1 MALNPEKIRQDFPI
15 LKRKIN
21 GKALVYLDNAAT
33 TQKPAVVMDA
43 ERDFYENH
51 NANVHRGRYLLS
63 DEASELYEN
72 AHATVGK
79 FVGANPEETVF
90 CSNTTEAIN
99 VLAYS
104 LVRGGVLKKGDT
116 VLSSVMEHHANMVP
130 WIQLKEYN
138 GVNLEF
144 IPLNAQKT
152 DFDLEKTKALIQK
165 HKPKVVSVSLCSNVL
180 GTVTE
185 IKEIV
190 KLCHDAG
197 ALVIGD
203 AAQAVPH
210 TPINFKKL
218 DLDFLAFSGHKMLG
232 PTGIG
237 VMIGKREHLE
247 KLPPAITGGHMIS
260 EVFLDKATWNELP
273 WKWEAGTLHISGGIG
288 LAAAVD
294 YLNVLGM
301 ENVHAFEQ
309 KIGQQVFDALSEL
322 NGITL
327 YGPKPEKK
335 CALFSFNIKGVHPHD
350 AATVLDSEGICV
362 RSGNH
367 CAQPLLRELGV
378 DTTLRASFYV
388 YNTESEIDSLV
399 NGIKKAQKT
408 FGV

>member
-1 MALNPEKIRQDFPI
+1 MVLNPEKIRNDFPI

-21 GKALVYLDNAAT
+21 GKSLVYLDNAAT
-33 TQKPAVVMDA
+33 TQKPAAVMDA

-51 NANVHRGRYLLS
+51 NANVHRGRYVLS

-72 AHATVGK
+72 AHVTVGK
-79 FVGANPEETVF
+79 FVGAQADETVF

-104 LVRGGVLKKGDT
+104 LVRGGILKKGDS
-116 VLSSVMEHHANMVP
+116 VLGSVMEHHANMVP
-130 WIQLKEYN
+130 WIQLSEYN
-138 GVNLEF
+138 GINLQF

-152 DFDLEKTKALIQK
+152 DFDLEKAKFLIQK
-165 HKPKVVSVSLCSNVL
+165 HQPKIVSVSLCSNVL
-180 GTVTE
+180 GTVTPV
-185 IKEIV
+185 KEII
-190 KLCHDAG
+190 KLCRDAG

-210 TPINFKKL
+210 IPVDFKKL

-237 VMIGKREHLE
+237 VLIGKKEHLE

-260 EVFLDKATWNELP
+260 EVFLDKVTWNDVP
-273 WKWEAGTLHISGGIG
+273 WKWEAGTQNMAGGIG

-294 YLNVLGM
+294 YLNRLEM

-309 KIGQQVFDALSEL
+309 QIGKKAFEALSGL
-322 NGITL
+322 GGVTL
-327 YGPKPEKK
+327 YGPAPEKK

-378 DTTLRASFYV
+378 ETTLRASFYV
-388 YNTESEIDSLV
+388 YNTENEIEALL
-399 NGIKKAQKT
+399 NGVKKAQKT